1 VTTGQCTKVFQTFRK
16 LGLFVLQSKK
26 PQMEKLRRARI
37 NESLNELKSLVL
49 DATKKDVRPNFLI
62 KNSLF
67 SLLFSKHL
75 ALSFKVSRYSKMEKA
90 DILEMTVK
98 YLRES
103 KDKQSKS
110 NPGEFH

>member
-1 VTTGQCTKVFQTFRK
+1 MDSKK
-16 LGLFVLQSKK
+16 AKK

-49 DATKKDVRPNFLI
+49 DAMKKD
-62 KNSLF
+62 
-67 SLLFSKHL
+67 
-75 ALSFKVSRYSKMEKA
+75 VSRYSKMEKA

-103 KDKQSKS
+103 RDKQSKTTS
-110 NPGEFH
+110 GEFHCFGFLKSFPTTIRQCPTH